1 MGVIFFVCA
10 IFVCEKE
17 KNIAILCVFF
27 YACVSEEDRGD
38 FLRVLY
44 VFVF

>member
-1 MGVIFFVCA
+1 MGVIFFVFA
-10 IFVCEKE
+10 TIVCVLE

-27 YACVSEEDRGD
+27 YICDLGEDRGD